1 MLIAERAAWLDTKGQ
16 VVEDNDPTAV
26 SLLFG
31 AGTEVDRETIERYGV
46 QDFVSDDPSLLP
58 INADPFYLGTSQSG
72 LIGNGDTVR
81 MGLDTTDP
89 GVVGGPNY
97 VGTSQEVLRF
107 KNEPKRLQ
115 AQQQTHNV
123 KSQLQQFGQPSQAF
137 KVAGEEER
145 EGPELA
151 AELNQVDQQTMPDTS
166 LVGVE
171 AGTEGSEEG
180 PNMQGAGTDAPGGP
194 RTAPAEET
202 VTPNQA
208 DTIAASQEA
217 GQPEPQREAGSQSGQ
232 GKRTTGANKSRQGQA
247 ENK

>member
-1 MLIAERAAWLDTKGQ
+1 MFIAERAAWLNAQGQ
-16 VVEDNDPTAV
+16 PVEDNDPTAV

-31 AGTEVDRETIERYGV
+31 AGTQVDRETIEKHGV
-46 QDFVSDDPSLLP
+46 QDYVSDDPSLLP

-72 LIGNGDTVR
+72 LVGNGDTVR

-107 KNEPKRLQ
+107 RDEPKRLQ

-123 KSQLQQFGQPSQAF
+123 KGQLQQFGQSNQ
-137 KVAGEEER
+137 VVEVEEKQ
-145 EGPELA
+145 GPELA
-151 AELNQVDQQTMPDTS
+151 AELVQVDQKTMPDVS
-166 LVGVE
+166 LEGMDLNE
-171 AGTEGSEEG
+171 EGSEEG

-208 DTIAASQEA
+208 ETVAASREA
-217 GQPEPQREAGSQSGQ
+217 AETEPQKEQGSQSGQ
-232 GKRTTGANKSRQGQA
+232 AKRAAGANKSRQGQA